1 MMVAIIETSKGI
13 DVLVDDGDLEN
24 LTKFKWE
31 ISTRGY
37 VRARKMVSGHRSH
50 ILIHR
55 MIMNASEGEIVDHI
69 NGNVQDNRKSNLR
82 ITNPK
87 GNSRNRKTPSINK
100 VGYKGVSKVI
110 GYEKYKSY
118 VQVDGDQVHLGYFD
132 NPHDAARMYNF
143 WANDLFG
150 EFARLNVINE
160 EETK

>member
-1 MMVAIIETSKGI
+1 LSIIQTSKGI
-13 DVLVDDGDLEN
+13 DVLVDDEDFERLS
-24 LTKFKWE
+24 KFKWE

-37 VRARKMVSGHRSH
+37 VRARKQVAGHRKH

-55 MIMNASEGEIVDHI
+55 MIMNAEDGDLVDHI

-82 ITNPK
+82 ITTHK

-100 VGYKGVSKVI
+100 VGYKGVSKVLN
-110 GYEKYKSY
+110 YDKYKAY
-118 VQVDGDQVHLGYFD
+118 VQVGEGQAHLGYFD

-143 WANDLFG
+143 WAIDLFG
-150 EFARLNVINE
+150 EYARLNVINE